1 VLRAARAC
9 RAIGAKNARYSKRT
23 EARAYQHFAKGGS
36 LLQVSVLLF
45 EVCIG
50 RLQRLHQ
57 PSPFHLLRLI
67 TIILLF
73 LCSSFIIFFLVSC
86 SGAGIEK
93 CDL

>member
-1 VLRAARAC
+1 MRAARAC

-23 EARAYQHFAKGGS
+23 EVRAYQHFAKGGS

-45 EVCIG
+45 KVCIG

-67 TIILLF
+67 TIIVLF
-73 LCSSFIIFFLVSC
+73 LCSFFIILFLASC
-86 SGAGIEK
+86 KEAGMEK